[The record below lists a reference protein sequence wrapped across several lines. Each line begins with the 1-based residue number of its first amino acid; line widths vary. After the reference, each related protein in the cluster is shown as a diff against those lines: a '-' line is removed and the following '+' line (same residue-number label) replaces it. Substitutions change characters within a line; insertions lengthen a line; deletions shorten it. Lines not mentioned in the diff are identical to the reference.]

1 MSVYFNGIVTLTT
14 VNTTTRVVTVGDVR
28 EFLAI
33 LDKFGVPDEAEML
46 EGYLA
51 FDWITD
57 KVEPIN
63 CGEHKDMQDFVVL
76 THKCEVK

>member
-1 MSVYFNGIVTLTT
+1 MSVYLNGIITLTT
-14 VNTTTRVVTVGDVR
+14 VNKDTRVVTVGDVR

-51 FDWITD
+51 FDWITN
-57 KVEPIN
+57 KVELIN
-63 CGEHKDMQDFVVL
+63 CAEHMDKQDFIVT
-76 THKCEVK
+76 THDCEVK